1 MKRTVLRIAI
11 FGFLFAGLSLLGAS
25 HQLQAQQELNNDLFA
40 PPTGQF
46 VSPFE
51 AQLRLDG
58 EINILKL
65 SMANLQEGTPEH
77 RAVWLRYTY
86 NNEVLNFIV
95 NGKTIPES
103 IAEGLLLMNVDE
115 YDVPKGGL
123 QSYRNAIINML
134 KL

>member
-11 FGFLFAGLSLLGAS
+11 FGFLFAGLSFLGSS
-25 HQLQAQQELNNDLFA
+25 HQLQAQQQLNNDLFA
-40 PPTGQF
+40 QPAGPF

-58 EINILKL
+58 EISTLKL
-65 SMANLQEGTPEH
+65 VMQNLQQGTPEY

-95 NGKTIPES
+95 NGKTIPEA
-103 IAEGLLLMNVDE
+103 IVDALRLMDNDE

-123 QSYRNAIINML
+123 QSYRNAIINLL